1 MIIKSIVNIWRQVS
15 TKLFLDT
22 EGHLTAP
29 KHYRYLAEIYAAIT
43 ILNKAWVIP
52 STNKTPIFHYC
63 LNNSLFYLNLSLILF
78 IVLATDTSL
87 SASSVCHAKYKFNMA
102 RLSCINNHGKK
113 FKKWIKGGGV
123 RGLIDASST
132 YHKEV
137 LDNLA

>member
-1 MIIKSIVNIWRQVS
+1 MIIKSIIVSIWRQVS

-52 STNKTPIFHYC
+52 STNKTPVFHYC

-78 IVLATDTSL
+78 IVLATDTSAL
-87 SASSVCHAKYKFNMA
+87 LLYGMLN
-102 RLSCINNHGKK
+102 INSMWQDYYVLIIMVKNS
-113 FKKWIKGGGV
+113 
-123 RGLIDASST
+123 RNGLREEEEYED
-132 YHKEV
+132 H
-137 LDNLA
+137 